1 MAVLGTSSITP
12 AFPTIV
18 REFGVSNGQVGLLI
32 TVFTLP
38 GILMTPLLGV
48 LSDRY
53 GRKKILVPALLLFG
67 LTGGACA
74 FARDFDV
81 LLALRSFQGI
91 GAAALGTLNVT
102 VIGDTYDGR
111 ERSSALGY
119 NSSVLSVGTA
129 SYPAIG
135 GLLATFGWFYPF
147 ALPFAAIPIAIVVL
161 FSLHNPEPRNDD
173 PLREYFG
180 SVWENLHDTEV
191 FGLIG
196 ESLLTFIVLFRPQVT
211 YLPIL
216 MNARF
221 DAPSY
226 VIGAVLSGASLTTAL
241 TSTQL
246 SRLTGRFSEKSL
258 LKAAFVL
265 YAVALTA
272 VAFTPSLPLLVLP
285 AVLFG
290 VAQGINLPTSSRS
303 STPTPQQRTVGRS
316 LPRTVCPSARPDDRP
331 ALYGLRRRNT
341 RPDGCLPHRRR
352 PCPVGLCA
360 RSCPCA
366 LVHFSISGRACSGLS
381 AGCRRLSGGR
391 TAPHAVPN
399 SGESGCQGGSTPCDL
414 LVEVH
419 LPFDF
424 VRVAITLG
432 RRWYCRVGS

>member
-1 MAVLGTSSITP
+1 VLRVCALPHLRKQHLIDSPIVATETKRDEGVSRVYKDRNLHVLWGVTLMAVLGTSSIMP

-18 REFGVSNGQVGLLI
+18 RELGVSSGQVGLLI

-38 GILMTPLLGV
+38 GIVMTPLLGV

-67 LTGGACA
+67 IAGGACA
-74 FARDFDV
+74 FARDFNV
-81 LLALRSFQGI
+81 LLALRFFQGM

-102 VIGDTYDGR
+102 VIGDIYDGR

-119 NSSVLSVGTA
+119 NSSVLSAGTA

-147 ALPFAAIPIAIVVL
+147 ALPLAAIPIAIVVL

-173 PLREYFG
+173 RLGDYFG
-180 SVWENLHDTEV
+180 SVWENLHDREV

-196 ESLLTFIVLFRPQVT
+196 ASLLTFIVLFGPQIS

-226 VIGAVLSGASLTTAL
+226 VIGAVLSSASVTTAL

-246 SRLTGRFSEKSL
+246 GRLTRRFSEKGL
-258 LKAAFVL
+258 LKVAFVL
-265 YAVALTA
+265 YAIALIV

-285 AVLFG
+285 AVPFG
-290 VAQGINLPTSSRS
+290 VAQGINLPNVFSLLNAHA
-303 STPTPQQRTVGRS
+303 PTENRGAFMATNGMS
-316 LPRTVCPSARPDDRP
+316 LRAGQTIGPLFMASA
-331 ALYGLRRRNT
+331 AGTLGLT
-341 RPDGCLPHRRR
+341 GAYLTAA
-352 PCPVGLCA
+352 GL
-360 RSCPCA
+360 A
-366 LVHFSISGRACSGLS
+366 LVR
-381 AGCRRLSGGR
+381 
-391 TAPHAVPN
+391 
-399 SGESGCQGGSTPCDL
+399 
-414 LVEVH
+414 
-419 LPFDF
+419 
-424 VRVAITLG
+424 
-432 RRWYCRVGS
+432 

>member
-1 MAVLGTSSITP
+1 MLRVCALPHLRKQHLIDSPIVATETKRDEGVSRVYKDRNLHVLWGVTLMAVLGTSSITP

-18 REFGVSNGQVGLLI
+18 RELGVSSGQVGLLI

-38 GILMTPLLGV
+38 GIVMTPLLGV

-67 LTGGACA
+67 IAGGACA
-74 FARDFDV
+74 FARDFNV
-81 LLALRSFQGI
+81 LLALRFFQGM

-102 VIGDTYDGR
+102 VIGDIYDGR

-119 NSSVLSVGTA
+119 NSSVLSAGTA

-147 ALPFAAIPIAIVVL
+147 ALPLAAIPIAIVVL

-173 PLREYFG
+173 RLRDYFG
-180 SVWENLHDTEV
+180 SVWENLHDREV

-196 ESLLTFIVLFRPQVT
+196 ASLLTFIVLFGPQIS

-226 VIGAVLSGASLTTAL
+226 VIGAVLSSASVTTAL

-246 SRLTGRFSEKSL
+246 GRLTRRFSEKGL
-258 LKAAFVL
+258 LKVAFVL
-265 YAVALTA
+265 YAIALIV

-290 VAQGINLPTSSRS
+290 VAQGINLPNVFSLLNAHA
-303 STPTPQQRTVGRS
+303 PTENRGAFMATNGMS
-316 LPRTVCPSARPDDRP
+316 LRAGQTIGPLFMASAAATLGLTGAYLTAAGL
-331 ALYGLRRRNT
+331 ALFAFL
-341 RPDGCLPHRRR
+341 L
-352 PCPVGLCA
+352 VL
-360 RSCPCA
+360 A
-366 LVHFSISGRACSGLS
+366 LVR
-381 AGCRRLSGGR
+381 
-391 TAPHAVPN
+391 
-399 SGESGCQGGSTPCDL
+399 
-414 LVEVH
+414 
-419 LPFDF
+419 
-424 VRVAITLG
+424 
-432 RRWYCRVGS
+432 

>member
-1 MAVLGTSSITP
+1 MHHLIDSPIVATETKRDEGARRVYKDHNLHVLWGVTLMAVLGTSSITP

-18 REFGVSNGQVGLLI
+18 RELGVSSGQVGLLI

-38 GILMTPLLGV
+38 GIVMTPLIGV

-67 LTGGACA
+67 IAGGACA
-74 FARDFDV
+74 FARDFDL
-81 LLALRSFQGI
+81 LLALRFFQGM

-102 VIGDTYDGR
+102 VIGDIYDGR

-173 PLREYFG
+173 RLRNYFG
-180 SVWENLHDTEV
+180 SVL
-191 FGLIG
+191 FG
-196 ESLLTFIVLFRPQVT
+196 PQIS

-226 VIGAVLSGASLTTAL
+226 VIGAVLSSASLTAAL

-246 SRLTGRFSEKSL
+246 GRLTGRVSEKSL
-258 LKAAFVL
+258 LKVAFVL
-265 YAVALTA
+265 YAIALIV

-290 VAQGINLPTSSRS
+290 VAQGINLPNVFSLLNAHA
-303 STPTPQQRTVGRS
+303 PTENRGAFMATNGMALRAGQTMGP
-316 LPRTVCPSARPDDRP
+316 LFMASAAGTLGLTGAYLTAAGL
-331 ALYGLRRRNT
+331 ALFAFL
-341 RPDGCLPHRRR
+341 L
-352 PCPVGLCA
+352 VL
-360 RSCPCA
+360 A
-366 LVHFSISGRACSGLS
+366 LVR
-381 AGCRRLSGGR
+381 
-391 TAPHAVPN
+391 
-399 SGESGCQGGSTPCDL
+399 
-414 LVEVH
+414 
-419 LPFDF
+419 
-424 VRVAITLG
+424 
-432 RRWYCRVGS
+432 